1 MKNALKNMQTTGWTN
16 KFWTKGS
23 KSFLKKKK
31 NTQIVE
37 LNMGQEWPQ
46 NDLKMPQKRSKK

>member
-1 MKNALKNMQTTGWTN
+1 MKNALKNMQTSGWTN

-31 NTQIVE
+31 YSNSGIKYGSR
-37 LNMGQEWPQ
+37 MSPEWPQ
-46 NDLKMPQKRSKK
+46 NASKEV

>member
-1 MKNALKNMQTTGWTN
+1 MKNALKNMQTSGWTN

-23 KSFLKKKK
+23 KSFLKKK